1 MTAIHHILAVNSYH
15 NTMNSL
21 ERAGVEE
28 KKEDASEHPL
38 LQHDQRSKSEEDLE
52 EEQKSCFQAQVESYA
67 QCMFGSCGEV
77 ASIFTGRKRSNREN
91 HDNRANDGPPPPP
104 PLSIAD
110 ELRKL
115 AAKDGRIWG
124 GPRAEDIPRFLGE
137 EAVNSFDDDNI
148 SQISQHTLEELM
160 RSGDPVAHRRMLQQ
174 QHQQL
179 LQQQQQQQQEL

>member
-1 MTAIHHILAVNSYH
+1 MDI
-15 NTMNSL
+15 L

-28 KKEDASEHPL
+28 KKEDTSEHPL
-38 LQHDQRSKSEEDLE
+38 YRSDQQPKSEEYVE
-52 EEQKSCFQAQVESYA
+52 EERKSSFKAQMEQLA
-67 QCMFGSCGEV
+67 NCMFGACGEV
-77 ASIFTGRKRSNREN
+77 ASIFSGGQLSNREKHHN
-91 HDNRANDGPPPPP
+91 KVNDEPPPPP

-115 AAKDGRIWG
+115 AAQEGRIWG

-160 RSGDPVAHRRMLQQ
+160 RSGDPVVHRRIL

-179 LQQQQQQQQEL
+179 IQQQQNLS

>member
-1 MTAIHHILAVNSYH
+1 MDLL
-15 NTMNSL
+15 L

-28 KKEDASEHPL
+28 KKEDVSEHPFL
-38 LQHDQRSKSEEDLE
+38 TAEGQHSNSEENVE
-52 EEQKSCFQAQVESYA
+52 EEQQRSFQAQVESFA
-67 QCMFGSCGEV
+67 NCLMCSCGDV
-77 ASIFTGRKRSNREN
+77 TSIFTGGQRHNREKQA
-91 HDNRANDGPPPPP
+91 NRANDGPPPPP

-115 AAKDGRIWG
+115 AAQEGRIWG

-179 LQQQQQQQQEL
+179 LQQQQQKSS

>member
-1 MTAIHHILAVNSYH
+1 M
-15 NTMNSL
+15 SL
-21 ERAGVEE
+21 IERAGVEE

-38 LQHDQRSKSEEDLE
+38 LQHDQRSKSEEE
-52 EEQKSCFQAQVESYA
+52 EDQRSGFQAQVESYA

-77 ASIFTGRKRSNREN
+77 AAIFTGRRREQ
-91 HDNRANDGPPPPP
+91 HDNRAQNNNNDGPPPPP

-115 AAKDGRIWG
+115 AAQDGRIWG

-179 LQQQQQQQQEL
+179 LQQQQQQQEEQKLS